1 VAFSFASKALEIKSP
16 ILATICGMNAATGS
30 QTNLQE
36 QQGTLRVWRSVAP
49 PATLTGNQ
57 CKTLRLAT
65 PNVGRFFFRLRY
77 WVNGRLIYT
86 SPMQGATVY
95 GPVSFVAFC
104 NAVGGCNLSGGT
116 TEIQGHLDS
125 YIYFGCQNGVGACGG
140 QSGLPVTF
148 AFASGNSCRSLSMT
162 DIMQDGSGSETPGD
176 QITITVV
183 QHTLNQ
189 QTASVDYDQVST
201 ATFELDGGPL
211 QVQATDST
219 QNEFFYL
226 LSAVLDCYTPTGQN

>member
-1 VAFSFASKALEIKSP
+1 
-16 ILATICGMNAATGS
+16 
-30 QTNLQE
+30 
-36 QQGTLRVWRSVAP
+36 
-49 PATLTGNQ
+49 
-57 CKTLRLAT
+57 
-65 PNVGRFFFRLRY
+65 
-77 WVNGRLIYT
+77 
-86 SPMQGATVY
+86 
-95 GPVSFVAFC
+95 
-104 NAVGGCNLSGGT
+104 
-116 TEIQGHLDS
+116 
-125 YIYFGCQNGVGACGG
+125 
-140 QSGLPVTF
+140 
-148 AFASGNSCRSLSMT
+148 MT